1 MSRYPGE
8 IYFFQGQLNLRRQNA
23 DYFNM
28 KQRVTRRAQRYPVH
42 LEVKEVN
49 GQPVADTF
57 LVDLSAL
64 GARLE
69 SSMPLAPR
77 NQVECSFFLPAA
89 DRVTRVAGAVIWLK
103 PVVSSPGRYQMG
115 LQFYSRNWDID
126 QLGRSGK
133 LQ

>member
-1 MSRYPGE
+1 
-8 IYFFQGQLNLRRQNA
+8 
-23 DYFNM
+23 M

-42 LEVKEVN
+42 LEVREIN

-69 SSMPLAPR
+69 SPTPLSPR
-77 NQVECSFFLPAA
+77 NQVEFSFFLPGT
-89 DRVTRVAGAVIWLK
+89 DIVTRVAGAVMWMK
-103 PVVSSPGRYQMG
+103 PVLTAPGRYQMG
-115 LQFYSRNWDID
+115 LQFFNPYWDID

-133 LQ
+133 L